1 MPVNRIY
8 LNSIKIKA
16 VLIYSF
22 MVNFSNDIILI
33 NITVFRSS

>member
-8 LNSIKIKA
+8 LNSIKIKS

-22 MVNFSNDIILI
+22 MVNFLNDIILI
-33 NITVFRSS
+33 NIIVFRSF